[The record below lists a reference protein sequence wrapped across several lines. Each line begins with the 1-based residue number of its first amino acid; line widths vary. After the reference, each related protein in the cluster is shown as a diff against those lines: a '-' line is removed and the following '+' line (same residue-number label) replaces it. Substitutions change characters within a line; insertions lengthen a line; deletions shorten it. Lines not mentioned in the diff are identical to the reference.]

1 MECFESMAYI
11 FMSKFT
17 TGLINMS
24 FYWCCH
30 STIVKSDLERLKD
43 SSAARL
49 LHKITDNVK
58 ENVQDS

>member
-1 MECFESMAYI
+1 
-11 FMSKFT
+11 MSKFT
-17 TGLINMS
+17 TGIINMS

-43 SSAARL
+43 SSATRL
-49 LHKITDNVK
+49 LHRITDNVK